1 MKFKLKNAFFSIL
14 ILLAIP
20 LVIALFIDNKYRV
33 ENEILIQQ
41 PKAEVFTYVKSL
53 RNQDKFSKWA
63 TIDPN
68 IKKTYSGTDSTVGF
82 VSAWESD
89 HPEVG
94 KGEQEIIKINE
105 GERIDFEFRFFEPF
119 EGVYTGYMIT
129 ESISE
134 NQTKVR
140 WGFDGRMDYPFNL
153 MLLTSNFQNT
163 MKKEFGEGLQNLKNQ
178 LESVTN
184 EYEYYE

>member
-14 ILLAIP
+14 IIIAIP
-20 LVIALFIDNKYRV
+20 LVIALFIDNEYRV

-41 PKAEVFTYVKSL
+41 PKAEVFTYVKFL

-63 TIDPN
+63 SIDPN

-94 KGEQEIIKINE
+94 KGE
-105 GERIDFEFRFFEPF
+105 RIDFEFRFFEPF
-119 EGVYTGYMIT
+119 EDVYTGYMIT

-140 WGFDGRMDYPFNL
+140 WAFDGRMDYPFNL
-153 MLLTSNFQNT
+153 MLLT
-163 MKKEFGEGLQNLKNQ
+163 
-178 LESVTN
+178 
-184 EYEYYE
+184 

>member
-1 MKFKLKNAFFSIL
+1 M
-14 ILLAIP
+14 
-20 LVIALFIDNKYRV
+20 VIALFVDNEYRV

-41 PKAEVFTYVKSL
+41 PKVVVFTCVKSL

-63 TIDPN
+63 NIDPN

-94 KGEQEIIKINE
+94 KGEQEIIKITE

-119 EGVYTGYMIT
+119 AGVYSSYMIT
-129 ESISE
+129 KAVSSNE
-134 NQTKVR
+134 TKVR
-140 WGFDGRMDYPFNL
+140 WGFDGIWIIH
-153 MLLTSNFQNT
+153 SI
-163 MKKEFGEGLQNLKNQ
+163 
-178 LESVTN
+178 
-184 EYEYYE
+184 